1 MAGDVAAVAGIALTV
16 FLVGALSMLLT
27 MVAVAVRIE
36 DRRTLARRDRRLA
49 LRERAPSYLASGVR
63 EFVGLGQRVPGTES
77 QQQPGE
83 PRS

>member
-27 MVAVAVRIE
+27 MVAVAVRTE

-49 LRERAPSYLASGVR
+49 LREHAPNYLASGVR
-63 EFVGLGQRVPGTES
+63 EFVGLGQRVPEAESPQQTE
-77 QQQPGE
+77 E
-83 PRS
+83 PR